1 MVCLVMCPL
10 GIARGCPSTVFSLS
24 YLYVHEF
31 IMVQDLTFIFVGL
44 VNCIITFRIDSSFAC
59 DII

>member
-1 MVCLVMCPL
+1 MLFLVLCPL
-10 GIARGCPSTVFSLS
+10 GIARGCPSTVLSLS

-31 IMVQDLTFIFVGL
+31 IVVQDLTCIFVGL
-44 VNCIITFRIDSSFAC
+44 VNCIITFRMDSSFTC